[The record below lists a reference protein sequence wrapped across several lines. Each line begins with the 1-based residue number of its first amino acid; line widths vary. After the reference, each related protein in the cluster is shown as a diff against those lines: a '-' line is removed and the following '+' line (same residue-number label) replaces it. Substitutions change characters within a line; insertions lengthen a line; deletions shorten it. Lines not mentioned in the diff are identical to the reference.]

1 MRVEGGLGRGPPFA
15 LVEQLLQLA
24 AGVGE
29 PFAAFVEHGRDGT
42 PSGPAGENL
51 LLVGGGGPVGRLQ
64 LTQQR
69 QRGDV
74 GGDLRGRAARRE
86 VVLGGGPKR
95 RRR

>member
-1 MRVEGGLGRGPPFA
+1 MDAARHSRSSSSCFNS
-15 LVEQLLQLA
+15 A

-29 PFAAFVEHGRDGT
+29 LFAAFVEHGRHGA
-42 PSGPAGENL
+42 PAGPAGQHL

-64 LTQQR
+64 LAQQP

-74 GGDLRGRAARRE
+74 GGDLRGRAARGE